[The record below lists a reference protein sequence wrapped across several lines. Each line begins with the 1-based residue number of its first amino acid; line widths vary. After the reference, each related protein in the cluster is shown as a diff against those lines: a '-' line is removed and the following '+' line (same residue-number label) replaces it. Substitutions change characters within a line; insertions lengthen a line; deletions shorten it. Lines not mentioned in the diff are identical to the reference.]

1 MLIPGRDT
9 KGTAVAMK
17 IRNTFPAAAVAT
29 LLLTAGHAAAQSGV
43 SSTLAADFEVRIQR
57 LERELSVLTGRYE
70 ESQYEIRQLRDR
82 LERQAD
88 DLEYRLNAL
97 ESGGKGGASAG
108 RTTPSPAAPPPAAA
122 PTAQRPA
129 AGGTLGGPQ
138 TTPPPVQPQS
148 SARAQPAGPLPSDP
162 QKAYEVAFGYLRESN
177 FEQAEKALNEFLA
190 RNGSHTL
197 AGNAQ
202 YWLGETYFARGK
214 YTEAAVAFA
223 TGAQKY
229 PKGVKGPVNLLKLG
243 RALGKIHKKT
253 EACTALAQLPQKY
266 PEASASVKKRADGER
281 RVLKC
286 PGA

>member
-1 MLIPGRDT
+1 M
-9 KGTAVAMK
+9 AVVMK
-17 IRNTFPAAAVAT
+17 IRNTSPAAAVAT
-29 LLLTAGHAAAQSGV
+29 LLLLAAGHAAAQSGV

-108 RTTPSPAAPPPAAA
+108 RAAPPPAAPPQQA
-122 PTAQRPA
+122 AQRPA
-129 AGGTLGGPQ
+129 ASGTLGGQQ
-138 TTPPPVQPQS
+138 TTPPPASP
-148 SARAQPAGPLPSDP
+148 PAVAHAPGPLPSDP

-177 FEQAEKALNEFLA
+177 YDQAEKALNEFLA
-190 RNGSHTL
+190 RNGNHTL

-229 PKGVKGPVNLLKLG
+229 PKGVKGPDNLLKLG
-243 RALGKIHKKT
+243 MALGKINKKT

-281 RVLKC
+281 RALKC

>member
-1 MLIPGRDT
+1 M
-9 KGTAVAMK
+9 AVAMK
-17 IRNTFPAAAVAT
+17 IRNSFPAAAVVT
-29 LLLTAGHAAAQSGV
+29 LLLAAGQAGAQSGV

-108 RTTPSPAAPPPAAA
+108 RNAAPPQAAPPPPQA
-122 PTAQRPA
+122 AQRPA
-129 AGGTLGGPQ
+129 AGGTLGGAQ
-138 TTPPPVQPQS
+138 TTPPPAP
-148 SARAQPAGPLPSDP
+148 AAQAAGPLPSDP

-177 FEQAEKALNEFLA
+177 YDQAEKALNEFLA

-229 PKGVKGPVNLLKLG
+229 PKGAKGPDNLLKLG
-243 RALGKIHKKT
+243 MALGKINKKT
-253 EACTALAQLPQKY
+253 EACTALSQLPQKY

>member
-1 MLIPGRDT
+1 M
-9 KGTAVAMK
+9 AVAMK
-17 IRNTFPAAAVAT
+17 IRNSFPAAAVLT
-29 LLLTAGHAAAQSGV
+29 LLLAAGQAGAQSGV

-108 RTTPSPAAPPPAAA
+108 RTAAAPPPAAPPQQA
-122 PTAQRPA
+122 AQRPA

-138 TTPPPVQPQS
+138 TTPPPAP
-148 SARAQPAGPLPSDP
+148 AAQAAGPLPSDP
-162 QKAYEVAFGYLRESN
+162 QKAYEVAFGYLREAN
-177 FEQAEKALNEFLA
+177 YDQAEKALNEFLA
-190 RNGSHTL
+190 RNGNHTL

-202 YWLGETYFARGK
+202 YWLGESYFARGK

-229 PKGVKGPVNLLKLG
+229 PKGAKGPDNLLKLG
-243 RALGKIHKKT
+243 IALGKINKKT
-253 EACTALAQLPQKY
+253 EACTALSQLPQKY